1 MKTCDP
7 DRLADLQRAMQLIVD
22 AVAQL
27 PDGRRDVSGSAA
39 PPPAASSPAW
49 PSCWSAASSR
59 R

>member
-7 DRLADLQRAMQLIVD
+7 DRQADLQRAMQLIVK
-22 AVAQL
+22 L
-27 PDGRRDVSGSAA
+27 PDGCRDVSGSAA